1 MGDTRVQSYHL
12 HSLTLYTGKAMLWK
26 NDLAVSPKTIF
37 EWILI

>member
-12 HSLTLYTGKAMLWK
+12 HSLTDTGKAMLWK

-37 EWILI
+37 EWMLI